1 MKKAAKI
8 LSLILVV
15 MTVLTMA
22 ACGKKETPAAEPEPA
37 AQEDVKEE
45 TPAAE
50 PEPAAQQEVKEETE
64 AAETAAEEPKKEEPK
79 AADIIG
85 TYKGQ
90 IDYTDQ
96 LSADYEESLGFTLDE
111 PVYMDVYLEMK
122 DDDTFRLYFDGAKFK
137 ADITE
142 IITAH
147 VDDII
152 AKTLE
157 KKGLTMDQLG
167 EVAAQNG
174 YESEG
179 AFREAMIENIEEG
192 LDQSMNQDEMEEELE
207 LSGTYLVSGDTIFF
221 ATEDGKDTAKINDD
235 GTLTL
240 IIPMDNEDITLIM
253 TKQE

>member
-253 TKQE
+253 TK